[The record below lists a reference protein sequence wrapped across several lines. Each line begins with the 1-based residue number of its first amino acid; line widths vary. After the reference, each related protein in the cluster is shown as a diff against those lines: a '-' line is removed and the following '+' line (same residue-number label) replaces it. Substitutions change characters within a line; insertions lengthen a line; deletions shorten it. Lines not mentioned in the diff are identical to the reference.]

1 MANSGWKITD
11 QVTDQ
16 VQNTRAGATVTGV
29 QVYFITGDGNEGS
42 VFVMDQHYNAANVR
56 KAVQAKANLIDE
68 VGALAHGNLANV
80 E

>member
-16 VQNTRAGATVTGV
+16 VQNTRAGATITGV
-29 QVYFITGDGNEGS
+29 QVYFVTGDGNEAS
-42 VFVMDQHYNAANVR
+42 VFIMDQHYTPANVR
-56 KAVQAKANLIDE
+56 KAVQAKANLVDD
-68 VGALAHGNLANV
+68 VGALSHGNLAAT

>member
-16 VQNTRAGATVTGV
+16 VKNTRAGATVTGV
-29 QVYFITGDGNEGS
+29 DVYFITGDGNEGS

-68 VGALAHGNLANV
+68 VGALSHGNLANV

>member
-16 VQNTRAGATVTGV
+16 VQNTRAGATITGV
-29 QVYFITGDGNEGS
+29 QVYFVTGDGNEGS
-42 VFVMDQHYNAANVR
+42 VFVMDQHYTAPNVR

-68 VGALAHGNLANV
+68 VGALSHGTLAAT

>member
-16 VQNTRAGATVTGV
+16 VKNTRAGATITGV
-29 QVYFITGDGNEGS
+29 DVYFITGDGNEGS
-42 VFVMDQHYNAANVR
+42 VFVMDQHYTPANVR

-68 VGALAHGNLANV
+68 VGQLAHGNLAIT

>member
-68 VGALAHGNLANV
+68 VGALGHGNLANV

>member
-11 QVTDQ
+11 QVSDQ

-29 QVYFITGDGNEGS
+29 QIYFVTGDGNDGS

-56 KAVQAKANLIDE
+56 KVVQAKANLIDE
-68 VGALAHGNLANV
+68 VGALSHGSLANV